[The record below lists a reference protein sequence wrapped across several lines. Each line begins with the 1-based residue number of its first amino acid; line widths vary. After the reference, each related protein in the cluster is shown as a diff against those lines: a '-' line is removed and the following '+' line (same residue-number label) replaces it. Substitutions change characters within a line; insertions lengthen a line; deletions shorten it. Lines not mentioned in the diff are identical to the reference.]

1 MVDTSNQSVPEMAIE
16 LPYVFVWLDPQALV
30 KQEAMTVEKMQQ
42 SIAHV
47 QRAET
52 REISGTAGT
61 AGRWEFSQEFSK
73 QIELPVV
80 KMGIICWNMKPWK
93 TYMKLMG

>member
-47 QRAET
+47 QRAELGKS
-52 REISGTAGT
+52 RERRERRERGSSAKS
-61 AGRWEFSQEFSK
+61 FLNK
-73 QIELPVV
+73 
-80 KMGIICWNMKPWK
+80 
-93 TYMKLMG
+93 